1 MFMHQHNNVA
11 QNYNI
16 QTDFNNWKDEEEGDI
31 NAKKHNDNHL
41 NAVSSV
47 YIHIKVASRSYHQM

>member
-1 MFMHQHNNVA
+1 MHQHNYVT

-16 QTDFNNWKDEEEGDI
+16 QTDFNNWKDEDECDI
-31 NAKKHNDNHL
+31 NAKNPNDNHL

-47 YIHIKVASRSYHQM
+47 YSFMGTHGSCK

>member
-16 QTDFNNWKDEEEGDI
+16 QTDFNNWKDKDECDI
-31 NAKKHNDNHL
+31 NANKPDDNHL

-47 YIHIKVASRSYHQM
+47 YSFMGTDQSCK